1 MGSGRDAGILVL
13 DAEGR
18 QIQSLGKTY
27 APHEGL
33 PALIERARDEGHA
46 VHSDLHRGED
56 GAYHLDWAV
65 PISVTEEGTRRTED
79 LTRSARL
86 RVETERRLRGALA
99 EGQLL
104 AHYQPQVEIATGRI
118 VGVEALVRRRDS
130 ERGLIPPGEFIPLA
144 EETGLI
150 GALGE
155 WVLHE
160 ACRQG
165 VRWMQAGIHPLV
177 VAVNLSAHPLRQG
190 DIAESVARVLRQT
203 GFPAE
208 RLELELTER
217 ALMEREDNT
226 VGVLDRLREQGIRMA
241 VDDFG
246 TGYSSFAYLRRF
258 HLDVLKI
265 DKRFIDEID
274 QQPDARTIVD
284 AITALLHTDGGR
296 SMVLR
301 VATEDLRVR

>member
-18 QIQSLGKTY
+18 QIQSLGKRY

-33 PALIERARDEGHA
+33 PALIERAWGEGHA

-118 VGVEALVRRRDS
+118 VGVEALVRWRDP

-177 VAVNLSAHPLRQG
+177 VAVNLSAHQLRQG
-190 DIAESVARVLRQT
+190 DMGHALGLKVLAEGVETQAQLDILLTQGCDLFQGYLKNR
-203 GFPAE
+203 P
-208 RLELELTER
+208 LEPE
-217 ALMEREDNT
+217 
-226 VGVLDRLREQGIRMA
+226 
-241 VDDFG
+241 
-246 TGYSSFAYLRRF
+246 
-258 HLDVLKI
+258 
-265 DKRFIDEID
+265 
-274 QQPDARTIVD
+274 
-284 AITALLHTDGGR
+284 AITALLKTDGGR
-296 SMVLR
+296 FLVLW
-301 VATEDLRVR
+301 VATVDRRVR